1 MNLIQEA
8 MESATEVDSH
18 EWFKVDKDQF
28 NGQILTLPKRDQI
41 PLDVDERL
49 IVEYYSK

>member
-1 MNLIQEA
+1 MNLIQES
-8 MESATEVDSH
+8 MEAATEVDSY
-18 EWFKVDKDQF
+18 EWFKVEKDKF
-28 NGQILTLPKRDQI
+28 SGKIVNLPKRDQI